1 MNAKTIPSKHSLSM
15 GFAALTTAILLLT
28 ASPASA
34 TGGFKADSPS
44 RDNRIEATVE
54 ARESLET
61 LESESESHQ
70 KRFFGRKFGHRRHGH
85 RHHRH
90 HRYHH

>member
-1 MNAKTIPSKHSLSM
+1 MNATTISIKQSLLI
-15 GFAALTTAILLLT
+15 GFAALSTAALLLT

-34 TGGFKADSPS
+34 AEKLKNEASS
-44 RDNRIEATVE
+44 RESRVEALVEAT
-54 ARESLET
+54 ESLET

-70 KRFFGRKFGHRRHGH
+70 KRFFGRKFGHRRYG
-85 RHHRH
+85 HRH